1 MIKDFILK
9 NLPLKNDY
17 RVKLNEKNNYYYY
30 TWLRNYFEYQL
41 YLIIFSLTD
50 IKSQINNKEL
60 CNKIDDLD
68 NCFRKN
74 SLFYYNL
81 NVFQKEYFDMEI
93 NKFEFW
99 FYERFVENEYKM
111 AVYGAKFKIDINNDS
126 LQGKDEIKDVIQLSD
141 VIETHSLFRRK
152 AVFQKDSLEQLIQN
166 FVFDKVNDNNK
177 YIDSAKVIL
186 SKFAFE

>member
-9 NLPLKNDY
+9 NLPFRDY
-17 RVKLNEKNNYYYY
+17 QVKLNEKNNYYYY

-60 CNKIDDLD
+60 CHQIDELD

-111 AVYGAKFKIDINNDS
+111 AVYGAKFEIDINNDS

>member
-1 MIKDFILK
+1 
-9 NLPLKNDY
+9 
-17 RVKLNEKNNYYYY
+17 
-30 TWLRNYFEYQL
+30 
-41 YLIIFSLTD
+41 
-50 IKSQINNKEL
+50 
-60 CNKIDDLD
+60 
-68 NCFRKN
+68 
-74 SLFYYNL
+74 
-81 NVFQKEYFDMEI
+81 MEI

-111 AVYGAKFKIDINNDS
+111 AVYGAQFEIDINNDS
-126 LQGKDEIKDVIQLSD
+126 LQGKDERKDIIQVSD